1 MDPFLGQIIAWR
13 MAALWSRDIV
23 SGRFMR
29 KSMLF
34 CKELNVEFKRL
45 YSLCDAFSFASI
57 VPSSCFKSVY
67 KRVVYIHQ
75 YRIDEYAE
83 YLYREKEVELVNLP
97 IEEVKRAIAEA
108 DFI

>member
-1 MDPFLGQIIAWR
+1 MVGGTLCSDH
-13 MAALWSRDIV
+13 
-23 SGRFMR
+23 
-29 KSMLF
+29 SMQRSMPF
-34 CKELNVEFKRL
+34 CKELNGEFPK
-45 YSLCDAFSFASI
+45 AFTAYVTHFPCLNCTKQLLQ
-57 VPSSCFKSVY
+57 VGC

-97 IEEVKRAIAEA
+97 IEVVKEAIAEA

>member
-1 MDPFLGQIIAWR
+1 MSHFP
-13 MAALWSRDIV
+13 
-23 SGRFMR
+23 
-29 KSMLF
+29 
-34 CKELNVEFKRL
+34 CLNCTKRL
-45 YSLCDAFSFASI
+45 LQVGC
-57 VPSSCFKSVY
+57 

-83 YLYREKEVELVNLP
+83 YLYREKEVELVHLP